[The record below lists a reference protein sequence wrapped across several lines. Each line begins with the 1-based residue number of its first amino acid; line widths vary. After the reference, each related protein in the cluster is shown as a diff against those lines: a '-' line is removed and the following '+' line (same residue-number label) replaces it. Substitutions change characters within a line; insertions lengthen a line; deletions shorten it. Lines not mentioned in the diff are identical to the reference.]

1 MSTPRFFVDA
11 ALEPGAHLAL
21 PERVAHH
28 ALRVLRLA
36 PGSALVLFNGRGGEA
51 QATLEIAGPRAW
63 ARITQWHGVER
74 ESGLDLTLIQAIV
87 AADKLDWVVEK
98 ATELGVARIVL
109 VPAARSVVRLS
120 GERLERRLAHW
131 RDIALAACAQCG
143 RNRVPE
149 ILAEADLRAAC
160 AASAARHRYVLAPV
174 ASDARLSAAPGD
186 ALALAVGPE
195 GGFTPDELGVARAAG
210 FTALRLG
217 PRVLRTE
224 TAGLAALA
232 ACQALAGD
240 WGASG

>member
-1 MSTPRFFVDA
+1 MSAPRFFVDA
-11 ALEPGAHLAL
+11 ALEPGARLAL

-36 PGSALVLFNGRGGEA
+36 HGAALVLFNGHGGEA
-51 QATLEIAGPRAW
+51 QATLSIEGSHVW
-63 ARITQWHGVER
+63 AQIVRWDGIER
-74 ESGLDLTLIQAIV
+74 ESTLELTLIQAIV

-109 VPAARSVVRLS
+109 VPAARSVVRL
-120 GERLERRLAHW
+120 GAERLERRLVHW
-131 RDIALAACAQCG
+131 REIALAACAQCG
-143 RNRVPE
+143 RNRIPG
-149 ILAEADLRAAC
+149 ILAAASLGAAC
-160 AASAARHRYVLAPV
+160 AASAARHRHMLAP
-174 ASDARLSAAPGD
+174 AANDAPLCAAPGD
-186 ALALAVGPE
+186 SVAFAVGPE
-195 GGFTPDELGVARAAG
+195 GGFTPDEVAAATEAR

-240 WGASG
+240 WTPPG